1 MSVSCYEVAQICMNG
16 HVITP
21 FLKTNPIHSQKY
33 CSQCGALTITT
44 CVFNPRLFMFIPY
57 GEKEIISVA
66 LKSLEVV
73 KHPISIMKY
82 RMADFFLKNRDNA
95 VYALL
100 RNNLFAGS
108 DFYEVRW
115 IIMLK

>member
-1 MSVSCYEVAQICMNG
+1 MEPLRG
-16 HVITP
+16 KR
-21 FLKTNPIHSQKY
+21 LKGCLRIPW
-33 CSQCGALTITT
+33 
-44 CVFNPRLFMFIPY
+44 VFNPRLFMFIPY

-73 KHPISIMKY
+73 KHPINIMKY
-82 RMADFFLKNRDNA
+82 RMAGFFLKNHGNA

-100 RNNLFAGS
+100 RNNLFAGC